1 MVKRSTRPWEGTDQ
15 DRWRKKVKPRWGFLS
30 VNGKGYLY
38 HHFKPLKISRSL
50 GNLLKYES
58 EKEIRRR
65 VRQSDDE
72 IGRLVGG
79 RTSPDRLLGVGL
91 DRYRDFLTTRYQK
104 GKISRSTYDDYLIWI
119 RFHEKGVF
127 KNHLQTPLLQ
137 FEPDNHL
144 RSVQDFFGDY
154 FDRRTK
160 EKSKRGT
167 HLSERHLRREITRL
181 RRTFKFLVDERLMLK
196 NPVEVIREWL
206 EGRVS
211 TRTPFRDTSHSK
223 SEMIE
228 KYERWKRIRTHL
240 IKRWDQDRLVNH
252 TSLRILLVQSLM
264 GMRLSEV
271 RRMEWGE
278 VGTSPGLTRDVRS
291 VVSTDLTELE
301 ITSKRKKRSRQ
312 VPDLVS
318 RILVEI
324 QDELRDQFGD
334 LPRWVFPSPSRHGG
348 DPELTRPL
356 TNPGVSRSFKLL
368 QIQMSELEP
377 HLVSHELRNFFIT
390 DLIERGVSDREV
402 STYVRH
408 SSVEMT
414 RYYLREDVLPTDN
427 VLSKIDDSIMETQD
441 RE

>member
-1 MVKRSTRPWEGTDQ
+1 
-15 DRWRKKVKPRWGFLS
+15 
-30 VNGKGYLY
+30 
-38 HHFKPLKISRSL
+38 
-50 GNLLKYES
+50 
-58 EKEIRRR
+58 
-65 VRQSDDE
+65 
-72 IGRLVGG
+72 
-79 RTSPDRLLGVGL
+79 
-91 DRYRDFLTTRYQK
+91 
-104 GKISRSTYDDYLIWI
+104 
-119 RFHEKGVF
+119 
-127 KNHLQTPLLQ
+127 
-137 FEPDNHL
+137 
-144 RSVQDFFGDY
+144 
-154 FDRRTK
+154 
-160 EKSKRGT
+160 
-167 HLSERHLRREITRL
+167 
-181 RRTFKFLVDERLMLK
+181 
-196 NPVEVIREWL
+196 
-206 EGRVS
+206 
-211 TRTPFRDTSHSK
+211 
-223 SEMIE
+223 
-228 KYERWKRIRTHL
+228 
-240 IKRWDQDRLVNH
+240 
-252 TSLRILLVQSLM
+252 
-264 GMRLSEV
+264 
-271 RRMEWGE
+271 MEWGE
-278 VGTSPGLTRDVRS
+278 VGTIPGLTRDVRS

-427 VLSKIDDSIMETQD
+427 VLSKIEDSIMETQD